1 MDTPTS
7 RRGAHLVASDR
18 RLALGGGWL
27 ARRAGRRT
35 AAVLAAIDAGL
46 ATGSLDAMLPDGRRV
61 RLGGRA
67 PGPAAAIALVNW
79 RPVVRLM
86 LAGSAGFARAHFDG
100 DWTSP
105 APEAIFALFVAN
117 RTTLGRTA
125 RAHGPWRTINRLV
138 RAVEERLSPRRNIAF
153 HYDIGND
160 FYAAWLDRGMTY
172 SSALFDGVE
181 AADAADI
188 GWPRDSGR
196 PTSPPAEVTLG
207 PRLRGDDGLELAQT
221 RKVRALL
228 DAVGVRP
235 GDRLLEIGCGW
246 GGLAEI
252 ATRDYGAH
260 VHGITLSA
268 EQLAYAQ
275 ARVPAA
281 SFALTDYRAVTG
293 RYDHVVS
300 VEMFEAVGER
310 HWATFMGVLR
320 RVLQPGG
327 RAGLQVITIAD
338 DVFEA
343 YRASTDFIQAYIF
356 PGGMLPSPGRFR
368 AAAAG
373 AGLATVR
380 ERWFGRDYAR
390 TLRLWRTRFDAAVA
404 DGRLP
409 PGFDE
414 RFVSIW
420 RYYLMYCE
428 GGFDGGGLDVGQV
441 VLTTAAPRS
450 G

>member
-1 MDTPTS
+1 MDMPTS
-7 RRGAHLVASDR
+7 RRGAHLAASDR
-18 RLALGGGWL
+18 RFALGAGPL
-27 ARRAGRRT
+27 VRFAESRA
-35 AAVLAAIDAGL
+35 AAVLARIDTGL
-46 ATGSLDAMLPDGRRV
+46 TTGSLDATLPDGRRV
-61 RLGGRA
+61 LLGGHA
-67 PGPAAAIALVNW
+67 PGPAAAIRLANW
-79 RPVVRLM
+79 TPVVRLM

-117 RTTLGRTA
+117 RRTLGDTA
-125 RAHGPWRTINRLV
+125 RARGPWRLVNRLV
-138 RAVEERLSPRRNIAF
+138 RAIEERWRPVANIAF
-153 HYDIGND
+153 HYDLGND
-160 FYAAWLDRGMTY
+160 FYAAWLDPGMTY
-172 SSALFDGVE
+172 SSALFDRTDNLE
-181 AADAADI
+181 AA
-188 GWPRDSGR
+188 
-196 PTSPPAEVTLG
+196 
-207 PRLRGDDGLELAQT
+207 QT
-221 RKVRALL
+221 AKVRALL

-235 GDRLLEIGCGW
+235 GDRILEIGCGW

-268 EQLAYAQ
+268 EQLAWCR

-281 SFALTDYRAVTG
+281 TFALTDYRAVTG
-293 RYDHVVS
+293 SYDHVVS

-320 RVLQPGG
+320 RVLKPGG
-327 RAGLQVITIAD
+327 KAALQVITIAD
-338 DVFEA
+338 DVFDA
-343 YRASTDFIQAYIF
+343 YRRSTDFIQAYIF
-356 PGGMLPSPGRFR
+356 PGGMLPSPSRFR

-373 AGLATVR
+373 AGLTAVS
-380 ERWFGRDYAR
+380 ERWFGADYAR
-390 TLRLWRTRFDAAVA
+390 TLRLWRARFDAAVA

-414 RFVSIW
+414 RFVAIW

-441 VLTTAAPRS
+441 VLTTA
-450 G
+450 

>member
-1 MDTPTS
+1 MDLPTS
-7 RRGAHLVASDR
+7 RRGAQLVANDG
-18 RLALGGGWL
+18 RLALGGGGL
-27 ARRAGRRT
+27 ARFAARRT
-35 AAVLAAIDAGL
+35 AAVLARIDAGL
-46 ATGSLDAMLPDGRRV
+46 AMGSLDATLPDGRQV

-67 PGPAAAIALVNW
+67 PGPAAAIVLATW
-79 RPVVRLM
+79 TPVVRLM

-117 RTTLGRTA
+117 RRTLGSTA
-125 RAHGPWRTINRLV
+125 RARGPWRWANKLV
-138 RAVEERLSPRRNIAF
+138 RAVEERRSPQRNVAF
-153 HYDIGND
+153 HYDLGND
-160 FYAAWLDRGMTY
+160 FYAAWLDRSMTY
-172 SSALFDGVE
+172 SSALFTGELAVGAADGGDLE
-181 AADAADI
+181 AA
-188 GWPRDSGR
+188 
-196 PTSPPAEVTLG
+196 
-207 PRLRGDDGLELAQT
+207 QT
-221 RKVRALL
+221 AKVRALL

-252 ATRDYGAH
+252 ATRDYGAQ

-281 SFALTDYRAVTG
+281 TFGLSDYRAVTG
-293 RYDHVVS
+293 TYDHVVS
-300 VEMFEAVGER
+300 VEMFEAVGLR
-310 HWATFMGVLR
+310 HWGTFMAVLR
-320 RVLQPGG
+320 RVLAPGG

-338 DVFEA
+338 DVFDA

-356 PGGMLPSPGRFR
+356 PGGMLPSPSRFR
-368 AAAAG
+368 AAATG
-373 AGLATVR
+373 AGLTILT
-380 ERWFGRDYAR
+380 ERWFGPDYAR
-390 TLRLWRTRFDAAVA
+390 TLRLWRARFAAVVA

-409 PGFDE
+409 PGFDA

-441 VLTTAAPRS
+441 VLQV
-450 G
+450 